1 MGGKAMRMC
10 STSINN
16 GIFGFVLQI
25 NCSNGINIYTRTTR
39 KKKYQQISYVKKFEF
54 YRIYLRK
61 EFKSMAKISIE
72 RKKIWSIIFHC
83 RSD

>member
-25 NCSNGINIYTRTTR
+25 NCSNGINIYTRTT
-39 KKKYQQISYVKKFEF
+39 KKKPTNFVC
-54 YRIYLRK
+54 
-61 EFKSMAKISIE
+61 
-72 RKKIWSIIFHC
+72 KKI
-83 RSD
+83 